1 MTDYRRPARQDSLE
15 LGALEI
21 AALGDGA
28 LGGAARERDERV
40 AWRHA
45 LAELQL
51 EEARQDAVAG
61 GAAEGPQAAAAIG
74 IFFKG
79 QRAVLEECVRLAL
92 QLELRRVYDDREL
105 VVLATTIAQVNYW
118 ARLNHG
124 LGVPAAGFF
133 ADDGCAVR

>member
-1 MTDYRRPARQDSLE
+1 MTATTQRMPVAYVPHGGGPWPFVEMGLDRAELDALLALDPAGWTSFD
-15 LGALEI
+15 
-21 AALGDGA
+21 D
-28 LGGAARERDERV
+28 RER
-40 AWRHA
+40 
-45 LAELQL
+45 
-51 EEARQDAVAG
+51 
-61 GAAEGPQAAAAIG
+61 AAAAYA
-74 IFFKG
+74 
-79 QRAVLEECVRLAL
+79 RALSSTPLVVPAAL